1 MGCKECGK
9 PKCNGKCGCKS
20 PKVLQINNP
29 AEYITF
35 HKVSIPAAMGDST
48 TNPPKIGA
56 YRNALV
62 YYEADR
68 TSWMYS
74 TDGIPTL
81 VTGEQGPTGPQ
92 GPAGTITIGTTTAG
106 ETGSDAEVENVGT
119 PENAILNF
127 TIPKGDK
134 GDQGIQGETG
144 PQGYMNEQDVRDVV
158 DTIVPEGFF
167 DDEATVSECGTSF
180 ELDGIIDGRPKSLQV
195 NGDTYQQNYD
205 GKNLVYLVPNNG
217 SSDVNGLSATY
228 DEQTGAIHISGTPTQ
243 TWANIGVRTTIA
255 LPAGTYTIS
264 AVDSQQTH
272 SKALYAYHSDNTR
285 TQFYVGPTE
294 TAKTVTVT
302 KDIVSYYIY
311 ISQMVAGEAID
322 DTFYLM
328 LEAGSTASSFEPY
341 VGGVPSPNPDYP
353 QQIQTVTGEQ
363 TVTINGTDY
372 PLDLGSIELCGL
384 GDDGNG
390 NPLYKDYIYPDGDD
404 WKVHKATGSATFD
417 GSQDEAWIRSGQS
430 TSTVFVAALSNMLSS
445 GFVHT
450 KDNGGNSL
458 NTHFKFG
465 ATTEVGRWKF
475 NDNSD
480 ADGEYKYLLL
490 RFDASAIPDI
500 ASAIDWLANNPVT
513 VKYPASTTT
522 DTVITD
528 GTLIAQLE
536 AIRLD
541 SGANTISVSFS
552 EVNGEL
558 CIEAYSENWNGTI
571 SSLDERLDTIEQD
584 YLRSGHKI
592 IFMPVDN
599 SIAYDTAAGDCS
611 VIKTSSGKVV
621 MIDTGAT
628 HSYPLIKAELEKNNI
643 TKIDFIIITHFHS
656 DHTGNISSLASDFDL
671 TNTEYY
677 IQKHSDAAV
686 GVAPGSEDAVLAVAG
701 DNPVYRPDSGDKIS
715 IDGITITFFNC
726 NQEDVDYYDTQN
738 TSVNNYSICCYVDC
752 GANTFLFTGDIMNLA
767 AQRVYDQGWLHPVDV
782 EKVEHHSVIYG
793 SDGMSDF
800 NLAIKPTYGVVS
812 ASSGMYP
819 LLAFNSSETDAVK
832 IALGT
837 KIYATMGEAVV
848 LYFNDKFY
856 SINGGERIYSH
867 INRSSSRI
875 DLYVDSSYA
884 GASDGT
890 SARPFKNL
898 LAALGMAQSIRGIG
912 VRINIQSSYTSEEE
926 IRLFCCPTHITVV
939 GNITI
944 KNLTIVDSDIYF
956 NGVVTVTDT
965 IDSCAA
971 IEESNA
977 RFDELVIAG
986 DTTEATND
994 GRGLRTVMSSIR
1006 ITTLNI
1012 SNRKTA
1018 FGIYR
1023 ASRVQIDEIKGTA
1036 NTYGYVVT
1044 EGSTLAVGKW
1054 NADFA
1059 TTREYKARYYAIAS
1073 KSPFLHLSPN
1083 AIEKLTNGADL
1094 NDFNVPGVYMS
1105 EAGAIT
1111 LSLLN
1116 KPSGIGYAFNLKVEY
1131 LNGTNNLLQTIV
1143 SGNLDH
1149 TNTGIYVRVFD
1160 QSQQVWSKWQT
1171 VINGEA

>member
-9 PKCNGKCGCKS
+9 PKCNGECGCKS

-62 YYEADR
+62 YYEADH

-81 VTGEQGPTGPQ
+81 ITGKKGETGDVGPQ
-92 GPAGTITIGTTTAG
+92 GPQGIQGI
-106 ETGSDAEVENVGT
+106 
-119 PENAILNF
+119 
-127 TIPKGDK
+127 
-134 GDQGIQGETG
+134 QGIQGEPG

-158 DTIVPEGFF
+158 GTIVPEGFF
-167 DDEATVSECGTSF
+167 DDGSTVSECGTSF
-180 ELDGIIDGRPKSLQV
+180 ELNGVIGGQPKSLQI
-195 NGDTYQQNYD
+195 NGGTHQQSYE

-217 SSDVNGLSATY
+217 SSGMNGLSATY

-255 LPAGTYTIS
+255 LPAGTYTLS

-272 SKALYAYHSDNTR
+272 SKALYAYHLDDTR

-294 TAKTVTVT
+294 TTNTVTVT

-311 ISQMVAGEAID
+311 VSQMVAGEAID

-328 LEAGSTASSFEPY
+328 LEAGSSASSFEPY
-341 VGGVPSPNPDYP
+341 VGGTASPNPSFP
-353 QQIQTVTGEQ
+353 QQIQAVTGLQ
-363 TVTINGTDY
+363 TISINGTNY
-372 PLDLGSIELCGL
+372 PLDLGSIELCKL
-384 GDDGNG
+384 GE
-390 NPLYKDYIYPDGDD
+390 YQDYIWKDGED
-404 WKVHKATGSATFD
+404 WKVHKATDSITLDQMVWSNETAGDGYGRRYRSQTLVDKIYQIGSNNNVANMVCSNYTVGNMNSTWTGGGQTIALHTNKSVYIYDSRFK
-417 GSQDEAWIRSGQS
+417 DEQ
-430 TSTVFVAALSNMLSS
+430 
-445 GFVHT
+445 
-450 KDNGGNSL
+450 
-458 NTHFKFG
+458 
-465 ATTEVGRWKF
+465 
-475 NDNSD
+475 
-480 ADGEYKYLLL
+480 
-490 RFDASAIPDI
+490 
-500 ASAIDWLANNPVT
+500 
-513 VKYPASTTT
+513 TTT
-522 DTVITD
+522 ALDSWLNSAKPSLYYPLATPTDTTITD
-528 GTLIAQLE
+528 QTLITQLE
-536 AIRLD
+536 IIQLN

-621 MIDTGAT
+621 MIDTGAA
-628 HSYPLIKAELEKNNI
+628 HSYHLIKAELEKNDI
-643 TKIDFIIITHFHS
+643 TKIDFMIITHFHG

-671 TNTEYY
+671 TSTEYY

-686 GVAPGSEDAVLAVAG
+686 DVTPGSEDVVLAVAG
-701 DNPVYRPDSGDKIS
+701 DNPVHRPDSGDKIS
-715 IDGITITFFNC
+715 IDDITITFFNC

-738 TSVNNYSICCYVDC
+738 TSINNYSICCYVDC

-767 AQRVYDQGWLHPVDV
+767 AQRVYNQGWLHPVDV
-782 EKVEHHSVIYG
+782 EKVEHHSIIYG
-793 SDGMSDF
+793 NGGMSDF
-800 NLAIKPTYGVVS
+800 NLSIKPTYGVVS

-867 INRSSSRI
+867 VNRSSSRI
-875 DLYVDSSYA
+875 DIYVDSSYT
-884 GASDGT
+884 GDSDGT

-898 LAALGMAQSIRGIG
+898 LAALGMAQSMRGVTVQVNVQSTYESTEEVRLIHCSSFIRIYGD
-912 VRINIQSSYTSEEE
+912 
-926 IRLFCCPTHITVV
+926 
-939 GNITI
+939 ITI
-944 KNLTIVDSDIYF
+944 KNLSILDSNVHFY
-956 NGVVTVTDT
+956 GVVTVTDVINGT
-965 IDSCAA
+965 VDIDASPFV
-971 IEESNA
+971 
-977 RFDELVIAG
+977 RFDSLVIDG
-986 DTTEATND
+986 DTTASSDD
-994 GRGLRTVMSSIR
+994 GRGLRVADSHVR
-1006 ITTLNI
+1006 IGTLSI
-1012 SNRKTA
+1012 SNRKMA
-1018 FGIYR
+1018 FGVYR
-1023 ASRVQIDEIKGTA
+1023 ASQVQIDAITGSN
-1036 NTYGYVVT
+1036 NTYGYIVT
-1044 EGSTLAVGKW
+1044 EGSMLAVGSW
-1054 NADFA
+1054 ADNFA
-1059 TTREYKARYYAIAS
+1059 TTREYKGRYYATAS
-1073 KSPFLHLSPN
+1073 KSPFIHFSPS
-1083 AIEKLTNGADL
+1083 ALEKIPSGADL
-1094 NDFNVPGVYMS
+1094 NNYNVPGIYTS
-1105 EAGAIT
+1105 NTGTIT
-1111 LSLLN
+1111 QSLTN
-1116 KPSGIGYAFNLKVEY
+1116 RPSGIGYAFNLKVEY
-1131 LNGTNNLLQTIV
+1131 LNGTNNLLQTIT

-1149 TNTGIYVRVFD
+1149 ANTGIYVRVFD
-1160 QSQQVWSKWQT
+1160 QSNLVWSKWQT